1 MTIAQSILAVA
12 NKVAE
17 ILTEINTA
25 ITGKGGSSVNCL
37 DDIANAVGN
46 IPSPPKNSITVTD
59 TYGDRVIY
67 FDGYESGG
75 EKYDFAGS
83 AGIKADTVK
92 ALNYGDITQV
102 YAIYGNSAHSIESLY
117 LPCFKGMGA
126 SAETSYYGTI
136 DALVT
141 VEVGSVAVPQTYN
154 GITPI
159 LNVLYN
165 NTDVETIT
173 VYVDTTDSDYETL
186 VEELEG
192 IAESMTDC
200 TLTIYDVTNGEAVL
214 HGGE

>member
-1 MTIAQSILAVA
+1 MTIAQAILAVA
-12 NKVAE
+12 NKVAQ

-25 ITGKGGSSVNCL
+25 ITNKGGSSVNCL
-37 DDIANAVGN
+37 DDVANAVGN
-46 IPSPPKNSITVTD
+46 IPSPPKNSITITD
-59 TYGDRVIY
+59 SYGDRVIY

-102 YAIYGNSAHSIESLY
+102 YAIYAISAHSIESLY
-117 LPCFKGMGA
+117 LPCFKGMST
-126 SAETSYYGTI
+126 SAETYYGTI

-141 VEVGSVAVPQTYN
+141 VEVGSIAVPQTYN

-173 VYVDTTDSDYETL
+173 VYVDTTDPDYATFI
-186 VEELEG
+186 EELEE
-192 IAESMTDC
+192 IAEGMTDC

>member
-37 DDIANAVGN
+37 DDVANAVNN
-46 IPSPPKNSITVTD
+46 IPSPPKNNIVITD

-75 EKYDFAGS
+75 EKYDFAGG
-83 AGIKADTVK
+83 AGIKADNVK
-92 ALNYGDITQV
+92 ALNYGNVTQI
-102 YAIYGNSAHSIESLY
+102 YAIYGTSAHSIESLY
-117 LPCFKGMGA
+117 LPCFKGIGA
-126 SAETSYYGTI
+126 SAETYYGTI
-136 DALVT
+136 DALVNC
-141 VEVGSVAVPQTYN
+141 EVGSVAYPQTYTS
-154 GITPI
+154 IQPI
-159 LNVLYN
+159 LNILYN

-173 VYVDTTDSDYETL
+173 VYVDSTDSDYATL
-186 VEELEG
+186 VEELEA
-192 IAESMTDC
+192 IAEGMTDC
-200 TLTIYDVTNGEAVL
+200 TLKIYDVTNGEAVL